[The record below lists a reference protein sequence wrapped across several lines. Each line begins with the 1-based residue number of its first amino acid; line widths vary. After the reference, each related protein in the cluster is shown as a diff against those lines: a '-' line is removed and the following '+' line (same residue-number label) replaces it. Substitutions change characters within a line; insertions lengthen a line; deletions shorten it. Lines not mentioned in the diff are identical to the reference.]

1 MKAGKKLT
9 NFVVERHAPALTV
22 VAVVLPLRR
31 FRVQALRMER
41 AEDTNSAVET
51 SQGIAEPDR
60 FLSAQT
66 PKKRQQY
73 PRK

>member
-60 FLSAQT
+60 FFDQA
-66 PKKRQQY
+66 PGEK
-73 PRK
+73 PGV